1 MVQHGGG
8 GGGAETAFTE
18 KPFSVKLPTPA
29 NENNSQTSTGMTE
42 VLQRFIHGECLDVP
56 IRNQVVQVYKEAA
69 TGWVNVSS
77 VAKQLGLD
85 RTPRVLKTHLEKVCA
100 DLRPNRD
107 VRLFFRQE
115 GRPRPAVWADPPIA
129 LELLQRL
136 VGNVD
141 LSVWAVRRAFCATDD
156 TWYIQD
162 PLDVVPNIR
171 TARTLTLADG
181 ATLLDKQFKFFENDP
196 VKVLVCK
203 TLVEMADAFRDQ
215 GRPVQ
220 VAELSPAVIKHL
232 FQQCQ
237 ASGLFLDAPPPVIAP
252 ISVVDMD
259 VTSTTTPTL
268 KEEHKEDD
276 AVALEVSWQVPN
288 PDEAARLY
296 TEPAIVRDFKLF
308 QSRFPDPTGINFN
321 DEELL
326 AEFYQKE
333 QVELYH
339 LHEQYHAYKTLKDE
353 HKTALHLVAI
363 LELVFKVFR
372 DRFVFQP
379 YQDLVSRKAVPDA
392 ELIPSGIRG
401 HASPEMPLAVLF
413 HVATRFCH
421 DNPALAFVPDL
432 SQLSDPKTYTKV
444 MKLAAAFL
452 SYRPDYAHCQVVC
465 ENQEQITA
473 KNTMESRRKHRHS
486 EIRWPHDKIPV
497 PDKPGSFYEPRVFLN
512 CDLVLNVD
520 LRVPY
525 VPWNF
530 VQKRHDRF
538 ADWFKKNS
546 DGMTMRVALPKATPT
561 SHAPRQDQGPD
572 RERVIEYIKT
582 QYATHRYWT
591 FSAEQLVPDKHIGTI
606 YVPFVTMWIQVLTRR
621 YIHVKPVDRSD
632 CSVYAPL
639 YVVLQT
645 IAALHP
651 AIHVMM
657 RFLTAEQ
664 AVRLFTMLKW
674 IRRLE
679 LSERIYPRYGVA
691 SPETHVSRLDVFV
704 QDHDLI
710 ATVL

>member
-1 MVQHGGG
+1 MTQT
-8 GGGAETAFTE
+8 AEA
-18 KPFSVKLPTPA
+18 
-29 NENNSQTSTGMTE
+29 
-42 VLQRFIHGECLDVP
+42 LQRFIYGETLDVP
-56 IRNQVVQVYKEAA
+56 IRNQVVQVYKEAT
-69 TGWVNVSS
+69 TGWVNLSS
-77 VAKQLGLD
+77 LAKQLGLD
-85 RTPRVLKTHLEKVCA
+85 RTPRVLKTHLEKVCT
-100 DLRPNRD
+100 DVRPNRD
-107 VRLFFRQE
+107 LRLSFRQD
-115 GRPRPAVWADPPIA
+115 GRPRPAIWADPPIA

-141 LSVWAVRRAFCATDD
+141 MSVWAVRRAFCATDD

-162 PLDVVPNIR
+162 PLHVVPNVHS
-171 TARTLTLADG
+171 ARTLTLADG
-181 ATLLDKQFKFFENDP
+181 ATLLEKQFKFFENDP
-196 VKVLVCK
+196 VKLLVCK
-203 TLVEMADAFRDQ
+203 TLVEMAEAFRDQ

-220 VAELSPAVIKHL
+220 VAELHPSVIKHL

-237 ASGLFLDAPPPVIAP
+237 ASGLFLDAPPPAIAP
-252 ISVVDMD
+252 ASVADMD
-259 VTSTTTPTL
+259 VATTAET
-268 KEEHKEDD
+268 KEDN
-276 AVALEVSWQVPN
+276 AAIPEVAWRVAD
-288 PDEAARLY
+288 PDEATRLY
-296 TEPAIVRDFKLF
+296 IEPAIVCDFKLF
-308 QSRFPDPTGINFN
+308 QSRFPDPTAINFN

-326 AEFYQKE
+326 AEFYRKE

-363 LELVFKVFR
+363 IELVFKVFR

-413 HVATRFCH
+413 YVATRFCH
-421 DNPALAFVPDL
+421 DNPTLAFVPDL
-432 SQLSDPKTYTKV
+432 AQLSDSKTYTKV

-473 KNTMESRRKHRHS
+473 KNAMESRRKHRHS

-497 PDKPGSFYEPRVFLN
+497 PDQPGSFYEPRVFLN

-530 VQKRHDRF
+530 VQKHHDRF

-546 DGMTMRVALPKATPT
+546 DGMTMRAAPAKATPT
-561 SHAPRQDQGPD
+561 TPHHTPLLQGPD
-572 RERVIEYIKT
+572 RERVMEYIKT
-582 QYATHRYWT
+582 QYATYRHWT
-591 FSAEQLVPDKHIGTI
+591 FSTEPLVPDKHIGTI
-606 YVPFVTMWIQVLTRR
+606 YVPFVTMWIQVLSRR
-621 YIHVKPVDRSD
+621 YIHVTPVDRSD

-639 YVVLQT
+639 YVVLRT

-651 AIHVMM
+651 AIHVMT

-691 SPETHVSRLDVFV
+691 SPDTHASRLDVFV

-710 ATVL
+710 ATVA